1 MTVYLSMRYCCY
13 NNVYYSKSLRLEYAI
28 LCANVT
34 GIQMFPS
41 IQAGFYLAHLR
52 IIVTKRVQFCL
63 GQEFQGCLLIKGP
76 RYIAGKS
83 HAEIGGRHDDLIQW
97 CMVCHS
103 CRVKIMDKHT
113 YTFVCLCILYNQ
125 PSQKQS
131 CWLEGRYYRSCKD
144 NCYERQLLPKY
155 HMYLII

>member
-1 MTVYLSMRYCCY
+1 MRYCCY

-103 CRVKIMDKHT
+103 HRVKIMDSAKFKWT
-113 YTFVCLCILYNQ
+113 
-125 PSQKQS
+125 QS
-131 CWLEGRYYRSCKD
+131 YKL
-144 NCYERQLLPKY
+144 
-155 HMYLII
+155 